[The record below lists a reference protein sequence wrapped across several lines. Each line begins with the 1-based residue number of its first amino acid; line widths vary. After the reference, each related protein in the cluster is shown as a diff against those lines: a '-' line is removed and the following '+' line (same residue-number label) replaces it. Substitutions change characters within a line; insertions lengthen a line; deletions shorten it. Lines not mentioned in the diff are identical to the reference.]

1 PHAEPASLLI
11 VRRSRMG
18 KKREHASA
26 GTSKA
31 DAPLSTRS
39 DVHRRVG
46 KIARKRREATS
57 RRRFA
62 PAKMAASVARISE
75 AISAK
80 PQKRRGC
87 PQQARTRRAG
97 KFHPAGTRSGASPRK
112 RDKQA
117 REGSANHGQGR
128 LHPQHPGD
136 RPAAGGRSL
145 LRLAT
150 RRP

>member
-1 PHAEPASLLI
+1 
-11 VRRSRMG
+11 MG

-31 DAPLSTRS
+31 DAPLSTRL

-97 KFHPAGTRSGASPRK
+97 KIQSPRDPPGGRPKKRGKPTPERGASHSP
-112 RDKQA
+112 
-117 REGSANHGQGR
+117 GR
-128 LHPQHPGD
+128 VHAPQTAATT
-136 RPAAGGRSL
+136 AAG
-145 LRLAT
+145 
-150 RRP
+150 RPSP